1 MEKIGAVAVGVCAVR
16 EAARAGIDGAGR
28 SFRPEALGRAGQCH
42 AAAALVQ
49 PGDGLVA
56 LGGPRIDEAALSG
69 RSTLTTADNCNHMIH
84 LDQPELV
91 IDLVRQMHGVVSQ
104 NSIDSAQL
112 A

>member
-1 MEKIGAVAVGVCAVR
+1 MYYIGQPFPGPFALLEEGWL
-16 EAARAGIDGAGR
+16 AAQHR
-28 SFRPEALGRAGQCH
+28 L
-42 AAAALVQ
+42 
-49 PGDGLVA
+49 
-56 LGGPRIDEAALSG
+56 AALSD
-69 RSTLTTADNCNHMIH
+69 RSTLTTADSSNHMIH